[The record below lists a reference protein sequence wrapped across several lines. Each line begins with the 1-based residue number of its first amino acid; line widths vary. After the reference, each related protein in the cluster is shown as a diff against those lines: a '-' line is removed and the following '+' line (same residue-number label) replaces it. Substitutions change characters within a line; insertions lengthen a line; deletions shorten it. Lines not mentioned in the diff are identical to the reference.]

1 MDASSRV
8 ASRIDFD
15 ERKRIIMPRTESGNY
30 TAMTV
35 PPKPVRGP
43 RPPLY
48 RDFENC
54 EPGNTECSKR
64 NRARASANRAILKNH
79 GNDYMLKQCQ
89 RNNALN
95 INSGRPDDTR
105 DCDAIF
111 PQVEVPDALG
121 VRTLED
127 GSVPGVE
134 KAPLEPESQ
143 APEVIVSEDDR
154 VVLNRIDQGLRDL
167 LSYFR

>member
-15 ERKRIIMPRTESGNY
+15 ERKRIIMPRT
-30 TAMTV
+30 TMTV
-35 PPKPVRGP
+35 PPMPTRGP

-64 NRARASANRAILKNH
+64 NRARASANRAILTNH
-79 GNDYMLKQCQ
+79 GNEYMLKQCQ

-95 INSGRPDDTR
+95 MNSGRPDDTR

-111 PQVEVPDALG
+111 PQVEVPNALG
-121 VRTLED
+121 VRTLQD
-127 GSVPGVE
+127 GSVPDVE
-134 KAPLEPESQ
+134 KVIVEPESQ
-143 APEVIVSEDDR
+143 APEVIASDNDR
-154 VVLNRIDQGLRDL
+154 VVLREIYQGVQDL